1 MLKLVFQAEAD
12 LYVSGLFVSKKSLAS
27 QGTQLSGESIRKVT
41 RPRTAEGIPRLVELE
56 SINLNGGNMAKELKV
71 KRGTARRAK
80 RVGIPTK
87 GSEQR
92 AEWDKAKAA
101 KTTPVKE

>member
-1 MLKLVFQAEAD
+1 MEESQRKTLRSGDKLPWDLGWVSAMLKLVFNKEETN
-12 LYVSGLFVSKKSLAS
+12 V
-27 QGTQLSGESIRKVT
+27 
-41 RPRTAEGIPRLVELE
+41 
-56 SINLNGGNMAKELKV
+56 AKEMKV

-92 AEWDKAKAA
+92 AEWDKAKVA
-101 KTTPVKE
+101 KTTQAKE

>member
-1 MLKLVFQAEAD
+1 MVLKLVFNKEETN
-12 LYVSGLFVSKKSLAS
+12 V
-27 QGTQLSGESIRKVT
+27 
-41 RPRTAEGIPRLVELE
+41 
-56 SINLNGGNMAKELKV
+56 AKEMKV

-101 KTTPVKE
+101 KEQPTKQ